1 MLEPQ
6 FWLILIVAGVAIE
19 AISPQLVS
27 IWFVFGFIAAFI
39 ANLLG
44 AGDVVQI
51 SLAII
56 VSIVMLIATK
66 PLVKKIMTQKDVNTN
81 ADRNI
86 GKTAV
91 VTTEIPAKG
100 IGRVDVAG
108 SSWSAYCE
116 EDVIIA
122 VGTKVMIEKI
132 EGVKLLVKILEV

>member
-1 MLEPQ
+1 METYI
-6 FWLILIVAGVAIE
+6 WLILIVAGIAVE

-27 IWFVFGFIAAFI
+27 IWFVFGFVAAYI

-51 SLAII
+51 SLAIL

-66 PLVKKIMTQKDVNTN
+66 PLVKKILTQKDVNTN

-86 GKTAV
+86 GKIAV

-100 IGRVDVAG
+100 VGRVDVAG
-108 SSWSAYCE
+108 ASWSAYCE
-116 EDVIIA
+116 EDKIIT
-122 VGTKVMIEKI
+122 VGTKVVVEKI
-132 EGVKLLVKILEV
+132 EGVKLSVSIMEG